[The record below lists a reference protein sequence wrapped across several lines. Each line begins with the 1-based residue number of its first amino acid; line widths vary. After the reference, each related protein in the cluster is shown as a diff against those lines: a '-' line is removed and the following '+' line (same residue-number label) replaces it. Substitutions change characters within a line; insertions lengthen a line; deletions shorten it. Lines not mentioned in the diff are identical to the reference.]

1 MDFFQLLCVA
11 VRGLEEHGNE
21 GRILDAQLLLHLN
34 QNGAATYQEM
44 EDVLGTSN
52 ASISRT
58 VSRLSD
64 VNRLGKP
71 GYGLVEKL
79 IDPSEGRRY
88 LVRLSPKGLAWMR
101 AIKQPT

>member
-11 VRGLEEHGNE
+11 IRGLEEHGNE
-21 GRILDAQLLLHLN
+21 GRILDAQLLQYLN
-34 QNGAATYQEM
+34 QNGAATYEEFQE
-44 EDVLGTSN
+44 VLGTSN

-58 VSRLSD
+58 VSRLSE

-79 IDPSEGRRY
+79 IDPAEGRRY

-101 AIKQPT
+101 AIKQG

>member
-21 GRILDAQLLLHLN
+21 GRILDAQLLQHLN
-34 QNGAATYQEM
+34 ENGAATYEEFQE
-44 EDVLGTSN
+44 VLDTSN

-58 VSRLSD
+58 VSRLSE
-64 VNRLGKP
+64 VNRLGKR

-79 IDPSEGRRY
+79 IDPAEGRRY

-101 AIKQPT
+101 AIKKG